1 MNDRNE
7 GTINAWER
15 DLTKTAQAHAD
26 LPRNLA
32 LLKVEAAQLACLQ
45 LVARIA
51 IAKNPIADN
60 AVNAAKLVRLQEM
73 AWPMENIRGRIGKD
87 RASALFDYLIL
98 TGKEPAGLHPGVT
111 AMRREYQLPCGRVD
125 RLLEHDDGSFTV
137 VEIKPLGSRR
147 DQAHGI
153 GQAILCAAS
162 MRAAR
167 QDGADVRA
175 ALFIAAP
182 YDSEIENACK
192 SVGIEYIY
200 MSQFE
205 RNLIDEL
212 ASIAHNGLFA
222 PL

>member
-7 GTINAWER
+7 RTIDASKR
-15 DLTKTAQAHAD
+15 GLTKKAQAHAD

-45 LVARIA
+45 LVARLA
-51 IAKNPIADN
+51 ITANQTAGDS
-60 AVNAAKLVRLQEM
+60 VNAAKLVELQEM

-87 RASALFDYLIL
+87 RSSALFDYLIL
-98 TGKEPAGLHPGVT
+98 TGKEPAGLHPAVT

-125 RLLEHDDGSFTV
+125 RLLEHDDCSFTV
-137 VEIKPLGSRR
+137 VEIKPSGSRR
-147 DQAHGI
+147 DRAHGI

-162 MRAAR
+162 MRAVR
-167 QDGADVRA
+167 QDSADVRG
-175 ALFIAAP
+175 ALFTAAS
-182 YDSEIENACK
+182 YESGIENACK

-200 MSQFE
+200 MGRFE
-205 RNLIDEL
+205 RELIDEL